1 MREKMVYWKGSER
14 ERGVRCALPRTWSY
28 HNIKHMTQKQILGLA
43 VGVLG
48 VGVLFA
54 FVYQQFSKPAAQKE
68 AQQAEEQSRADLAKQ
83 EKQAALPVTI
93 DDISVTIKEEATMDL
108 SALEDEAN
116 GEISEIDADSE
127 SVTRLG
133 TSYDENSL

>member
-1 MREKMVYWKGSER
+1 
-14 ERGVRCALPRTWSY
+14 
-28 HNIKHMTQKQILGLA
+28 MTQKQILGLA

-48 VGVLFA
+48 VGVLFT
-54 FVYQQFSKPAAQKE
+54 FVYQQFAKPAAQKE
-68 AQQAEEQSRADLAKQ
+68 AQQAEERSRAGLAKQ

-116 GEISEIDADSE
+116 GEISEIEADSE